1 MEKRARVKHFKL
13 FFLLILLSTS
23 LFSSIAVLK
32 NATLKNGELRLHFN
46 KAYNKRNIKVR
57 TLKHPHRKVFDIP
70 DAKLANKNISRNLR
84 SSHCRSIRIS
94 QYKRTVVRIVLEVDK
109 PFSCTAYRP
118 MFSYMA
124 YHIPLPKYKSKGHS
138 SYAKQTNTT
147 KKKTRKKATHKTKK
161 RAKKEVHVV
170 QKEEAAEPYILPAV
184 SGGSKHRRIVIDAG
198 HGGHDSGAVGG
209 SKKEKDIVLQIA
221 KRLQKQLKRRGFTVY
236 MTRQSDRFLKLPQ
249 RTRIADKKDAKVFVS
264 IHANSVPKKKRNKI
278 QGVETFFLQNTRD
291 AKSQRIAAR
300 ENKAVLKGAGSTL
313 SKKVIVDSVLN
324 GPKIVQSNKLAID
337 VQRRIMTNLHSRY
350 KGVRDGGVRH
360 APFWVLVGASR
371 PSILVEVG
379 YISHPRER
387 KRLSTPK
394 YQELIAKG
402 IAEGIET
409 YLNNRQ
415 KEIEF

>member
-1 MEKRARVKHFKL
+1 M
-13 FFLLILLSTS
+13 S
-23 LFSSIAVLK
+23 
-32 NATLKNGELRLHFN
+32 
-46 KAYNKRNIKVR
+46 
-57 TLKHPHRKVFDIP
+57 
-70 DAKLANKNISRNLR
+70 
-84 SSHCRSIRIS
+84 
-94 QYKRTVVRIVLEVDK
+94 
-109 PFSCTAYRP
+109 
-118 MFSYMA
+118 
-124 YHIPLPKYKSKGHS
+124 YHIPLPKYKSKGRAAYVKH
-138 SYAKQTNTT
+138 ARAT
-147 KKKTRKKATHKTKK
+147 KKKTVKKTTRKTTRKATKK
-161 RAKKEVHVV
+161 RVKKRVETPKKEVHAAV
-170 QKEEAAEPYILPAV
+170 KEEPYILPF
-184 SGGSKHRRIVIDAG
+184 SKGKSKHRRIVIDAG

-221 KRLQKQLKRRGFTVY
+221 KRLKKQLKKRGYTVY
-236 MTRQSDRFLKLPQ
+236 MTRESDRFLKLPQ
-249 RTRIADKKDAKVFVS
+249 RTKIADKKDAKVFVS
-264 IHANSVPKKKRNKI
+264 IHANSVPKRKRNKI

-300 ENKAVLKGAGSTL
+300 ENKAVLKGAGSKL

-387 KRLSTPK
+387 KRLSSPK
-394 YQELIAKG
+394 YQDLIAKG

-409 YLNNRQ
+409 YLDNRQ